1 MKQVVLGVLALI
13 CLISSGGEAQ
23 ERISV
28 RPEPGT
34 PVVALEVRVAAGP
47 ADELPH
53 QAGLA
58 YLTAR
63 SVAVPL
69 RAALD
74 SIGVHLTV
82 HAQKDAIAF
91 GLAAAP
97 EVWDRAMRLLLTT
110 LFRDPADPGIVARER
125 EAIRAELL
133 ARASNPADA
142 LLRETDAAVY
152 GLGHPWARPTVGTP
166 ATLEGIS
173 AREVDTFL
181 RTFFVP
187 ARTTLALV
195 GPVEPGDA
203 KRRMLAVFP
212 AATWNAP
219 LNEAGRP
226 SPEPVQTPYNSI
238 TAWVSVSYPVAADA
252 DVETLGLLA
261 ELVRDRL
268 EFGPSRRSVYNVR
281 GEVLR
286 HGGGAEL
293 RIQMVVPPREA
304 GLWTEQIRSAVAAY
318 AGAPLP
324 RAVWDSVLRRYRG
337 NRLRQLATP
346 EARAAADAEALLL
359 AGRVADAERELDS
372 LSAQRLADTAAAL
385 PRPVVVVLGPT
396 ETHAD

>member
-1 MKQVVLGVLALI
+1 MKQVFLGVLALV
-13 CLISSGGEAQ
+13 CVISSGGEAQ

-152 GLGHPWARPTVGTP
+152 GPGHPWARPTVGTP

-195 GPVEPGDA
+195 GPVEPTDA

-212 AATWNAP
+212 AAAWNAP

-281 GEVLR
+281 G
-286 HGGGAEL
+286 GGA
-293 RIQMVVPPREA
+293 PPRRRRGAPDPDGGPTARSRALDGADPQRGRCLCRRSSTSSSLGQRASPLSRKSPTPACDA
-304 GLWTEQIRSAVAAY
+304 GGTCSGGCRSAPSRRARCGR
-318 AGAPLP
+318 GA
-324 RAVWDSVLRRYRG
+324 
-337 NRLRQLATP
+337 
-346 EARAAADAEALLL
+346 
-359 AGRVADAERELDS
+359 
-372 LSAQRLADTAAAL
+372 
-385 PRPVVVVLGPT
+385 
-396 ETHAD
+396 